1 MKAYFYRCGRVFAVA
16 IGVPALSMGVWAQ
29 SSELT
34 QRISTDRQMIAS
46 QRSAAESAFQHDKT
60 VCDSKF
66 AVFDC
71 LREARSKRRGVLDE
85 LRRQDLLLNDMERQA
100 KGMDALQRIQENT
113 SEQRQQQ
120 ALQQEQQALQAQ
132 RERQI
137 RFDEKQTL
145 PRDPVPQSAVMPK
158 DSSNPDSLLES
169 QRYQDKLQQARQH
182 KLEKEKALSG
192 SKNSKQLP
200 VPPGP

>member
-1 MKAYFYRCGRVFAVA
+1 MSTHFGRCLWKWLVAV
-16 IGVPALSMGVWAQ
+16 GVPALGMGVWAQ
-29 SSELT
+29 TPELT
-34 QRISTDRQMIAS
+34 QRISIERQSIQS
-46 QRSAAESAFQHDKT
+46 QRTSAEKIFQQDQS
-60 VCDSKF
+60 VCESKF

-71 LREARSKRRGVLDE
+71 LRDARSKRRAVLDE

-100 KGMDALQRIQENT
+100 KAIDAMQRIQENT

-132 RERQI
+132 RERQM

-145 PRDPVPQSAVMPK
+145 PRDPVPQSAVQPK
-158 DSSNPDSLLES
+158 ESNSPDTLLES

-182 KLEKEKALSG
+182 KLEKEKATG
-192 SKNSKQLP
+192 DSKKSKQLP
-200 VPPGP
+200 LPSGS